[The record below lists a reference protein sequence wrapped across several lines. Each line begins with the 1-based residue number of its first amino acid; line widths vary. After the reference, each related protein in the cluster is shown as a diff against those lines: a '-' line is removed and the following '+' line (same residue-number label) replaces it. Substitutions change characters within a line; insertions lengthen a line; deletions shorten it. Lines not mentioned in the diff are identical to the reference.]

1 MSLFTKPCS
10 LWDYFPGNTLRVEI
24 FYQEE
29 RAVVQFLGLAP
40 SCAPFTVRFWTIHG
54 HPLGAPERRNFQED
68 AVSWKES
75 VRVSKEQGSVQ
86 IISYPVNGFWD
97 VLGATWSPQSCWLD
111 FQGAE
116 DDSIVMEIFITSQ
129 DLKPSLRRTKLHLF
143 IHCPSFMG
151 YLLRICPLSKNWG

>member
-1 MSLFTKPCS
+1 M
-10 LWDYFPGNTLRVEI
+10 
-24 FYQEE
+24 
-29 RAVVQFLGLAP
+29 
-40 SCAPFTVRFWTIHG
+40 
-54 HPLGAPERRNFQED
+54 NFHED

-116 DDSIVMEIFITSQ
+116 DDSIVMEIFITS
-129 DLKPSLRRTKLHLF
+129 
-143 IHCPSFMG
+143 
-151 YLLRICPLSKNWG
+151 